1 MPGRAKKRA
10 MKDFG
15 KAQES
20 SHGMNPAV

>member
-10 MKDFG
+10 MKDSG